1 MWDKIVAAF
10 GGNIVEQLG
19 STVDR
24 FVTTDAERTKLKQEL
39 ANVVMSNLN
48 RMAEAQGAVLQ
59 TEMKGDFLQ
68 RNWRPMVMLAF
79 AFILIMKWFGFT
91 DSAIPLP
98 LEMEL
103 MSLLEIGIGGYVAGR
118 SIEKIADTVTK
129 NVDLSSLR
137 KKDRNEILKKR
148 SKQD

>member
-19 STVDR
+19 STVDK
-24 FVTTDAERTKLKQEL
+24 FVTTDAEKTKLKQEL
-39 ANVVMSNLN
+39 SQVVMSNLN
-48 RMAEAQGAVLQ
+48 RMAEAQASVIQ

-79 AFILIMKWFGFT
+79 AFILIMKWFGWT
-91 DSAIPLP
+91 DSSISEA
-98 LEMEL
+98 LELEL
-103 MSLLEIGIGGYVAGR
+103 MTLLELGIGGYVAGR

-137 KKDRNEILKKR
+137 KKDRNEVIKER